1 MLWVG
6 IILFLA
12 GVIYGWI
19 ATNIWI
25 KLVSAWIIGGIG
37 WILFVTALGMN
48 MSAAIFMA
56 LAWGFI
62 FWFVDATVPTLVSS
76 G

>member
-1 MLWVG
+1 MLWFG
-6 IILFLA
+6 IIMFVL

-19 ATNIWI
+19 ASNVWY
-25 KLVSAWIIGGIG
+25 KLFYAWIIGGIG
-37 WILFVTALGMN
+37 WAIFVTSLGM
-48 MSAAIFMA
+48 SRPAAIFMA